1 MELIRNP
8 EYGACASIVFYQ
20 FAKVLNKL
28 SYKKLKRHVKTKS
41 HELYR
46 DCCTIEPIIIK
57 YWNGIHDGTIQF
69 KDMPNGMSLHKLDTP
84 LNGFGVYGESEYG
97 LLNFFCRIM
106 FFIQTGFWIQEICN
120 KNVDSLNVNEK
131 PKYLKSYNKFML
143 KYTTTIP
150 YITYLAWLNNENII
164 ENGLHVMLT
173 LKIDNDDYEIY
184 NSNQSEV
191 ACVNSYVSIWFTK
204 DEDI

>member
-28 SYKKLKRHVKTKS
+28 SYKKLKRHVKSKS

-46 DCCTIEPIIIK
+46 DCCMIEPIILK

-69 KDMPNGMSLHKLDTP
+69 KDMPNGISLHKLDNS
-84 LNGFGVYGESEYG
+84 LNDYGVYGESEYG
-97 LLNFFCRIM
+97 LINFFCRIM

-120 KNVDSLNVNEK
+120 KNVDSLNVDNK
-131 PKYLKSYNKFML
+131 PRYLKSYDKFML
-143 KYTTTIP
+143 KYTTNIP

-173 LKIDNDDYEIY
+173 LKIDNDNFEIY

-191 ACVNSYVSIWFTK
+191 ARVNNYVSVWFTK
-204 DEDI
+204 DENI

>member
-8 EYGACASIVFYQ
+8 ECGACASIVFYQ
-20 FAKVLNKL
+20 FAKVLDKL
-28 SYKKLKRHVKTKS
+28 SYEDLKIHVWFIS
-41 HELYR
+41 EELHK
-46 DCCTIEPIIIK
+46 DCCEIEPIILK

-69 KDMPNGMSLHKLDTP
+69 KDMPNGMLLHTLDNP
-84 LNGFGVYGESEYG
+84 LNDYGIFGQSEYG
-97 LLNFFCRIM
+97 LINYFCRIM
-106 FFIQTGFWIQEICN
+106 FFLQTGYWIQEICN
-120 KNVDSLNVNEK
+120 KHVDSLNINKK

-150 YITYLAWLNNENII
+150 YISYLAWLNNENII

-173 LKIDNDDYEIY
+173 LKINNEYYEIY

-191 ACVNSYVSIWFTK
+191 VCINSYESLWFTK

>member
-20 FAKVLNKL
+20 FTKVLDKL
-28 SYKKLKRHVKTKS
+28 SYKRLKRYVKTKS
-41 HELYR
+41 HELYQ
-46 DCCTIEPIIIK
+46 DCCTIEPIILK
-57 YWNGIHDGTIQF
+57 YWNGIHDGSIQF
-69 KDMPNGMSLHKLDTP
+69 KDMPNGISLHKLDNP
-84 LNGFGVYGESEYG
+84 FNEFGVYGESEYG

-131 PKYLKSYNKFML
+131 PKYLKSYDKFML

-150 YITYLAWLNNENII
+150 YISYLAWLNNENVI

-173 LKIDNDDYEIY
+173 LKIDNDNFEIY

-191 ACVNSYVSIWFTK
+191 ACVNSYISVWFTK